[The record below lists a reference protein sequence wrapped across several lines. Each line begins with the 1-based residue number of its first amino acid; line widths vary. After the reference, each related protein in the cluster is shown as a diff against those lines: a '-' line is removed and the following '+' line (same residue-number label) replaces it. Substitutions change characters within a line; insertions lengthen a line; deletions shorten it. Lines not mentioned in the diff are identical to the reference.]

1 MGSCGC
7 GCCCFWNCNCS
18 CVVKYMYF
26 VGICLYFVGISFD
39 VILHRSYFVVD
50 VIYFVWT
57 YFYFVVGLPFEVF
70 NIFLQRFHN
79 LGCRQMFVAAII
91 SRLRNCKSFKIQD
104 LYRPPS
110 PPVTVC
116 MPGNIFY
123 LFLTPLLWFPIQWGS
138 FLWGSLLCL
147 RQHTWQNSNL
157 KRKF

>member
-1 MGSCGC
+1 M
-7 GCCCFWNCNCS
+7 
-18 CVVKYMYF
+18 KYLYF

-50 VIYFVWT
+50 VI
-57 YFYFVVGLPFEVF
+57 YFVVGLPFEVF

-110 PPVTVC
+110 PPDTGYC
-116 MPGNIFY
+116 LYAGK
-123 LFLTPLLWFPIQWGS
+123 LFLPVFDSTALVSDTVREFPL
-138 FLWGSLLCL
+138 
-147 RQHTWQNSNL
+147 R
-157 KRKF
+157 